1 MLLIANF
8 AYKLIAKTKH
18 TPLIYLVLSI
28 LSGIGQAC
36 SPFFGAVDEKIS
48 DSYYYSS
55 SKKEIRYSPMG
66 NWFELGNTKLEAD
79 ANSFTVMAREFGRDK
94 DHLFYKYHIIDGEV
108 DKVSFSIK
116 DRLCFDQT
124 HVYVPYDYISFSFR
138 ESIQKKNHLM
148 LIEGAN
154 PKTYE
159 TLENNWSKDD
169 EHYFYYFQ
177 QVSVDYRTFKPVNPH
192 FVKDKNKVY
201 LLKSFSLIESSI
213 DPHTAKRLDDRYILD
228 KDNVYDFQIYHDGEQ
243 VDSLISIRYKD
254 IARIKII
261 EKEYLIVD
269 DRAFY
274 DGFEIDGVDV
284 ESFKVMSSSYYATDK
299 NQAYHLGKVIKG
311 ADPATFTV
319 FDHVYYSKDKSHV
332 YGNGVVI
339 EEADVKTFGPVD
351 DKYSLLYKDK
361 NRVFRGNEIVED

>member
-1 MLLIANF
+1 MLFIVNYT
-8 AYKLIAKTKH
+8 YKLIANTKH
-18 TPLIYLVLSI
+18 TPLAYLALFI
-28 LSGIGQAC
+28 FSGIGQAC
-36 SPFFGAVDEKIS
+36 SPFAGAVDEKNS

-79 ANSFTVMAREFGRDK
+79 VNSFTVMAREFGKDK
-94 DHLFYKYHIIDGEV
+94 DHLFYKYHIIDSEV
-108 DKVSFSIK
+108 DIASFSIK
-116 DRLCFDQT
+116 DPLCFDKI
-124 HVYVPYDYISFSFR
+124 HVYVPYEYTFYSFR
-138 ESIQKKNHLM
+138 ESVHEENHLM

-154 PKTYE
+154 PNTYE
-159 TLENNWSKDD
+159 TLKDNWSKDD
-169 EHYFYYFQ
+169 QHYFYYYQ
-177 QVSVDYRTFKPVNPH
+177 QVPVDYQTFEPINPL
-192 FVKDKNKVY
+192 FAKDKNKVY
-201 LLKSFSLIESSI
+201 LLKTFSLIESSI
-213 DPHTAKRLDDRYILD
+213 DANTAKSLDDRYIVD
-228 KDNVYDFQIYHDGEQ
+228 KDNVYDFQEYHDGEQ

-254 IARIKII
+254 IDRIKII

-284 ESFKVMSSSYYATDK
+284 ASFKAMGSSYYAIDK
-299 NQAYHLGKVIKG
+299 NQAYYLGKVIKG
-311 ADPATFTV
+311 ADPTTFSV
-319 FDHVYYSKDKSHV
+319 FEYVHYSKDKAHV

-361 NRVFRGNEIVED
+361 NHVFRGNEIVED